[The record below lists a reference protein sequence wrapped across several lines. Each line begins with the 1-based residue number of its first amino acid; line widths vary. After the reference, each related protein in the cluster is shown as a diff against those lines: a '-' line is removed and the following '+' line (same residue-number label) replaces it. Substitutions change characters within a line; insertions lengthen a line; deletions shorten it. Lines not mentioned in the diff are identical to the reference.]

1 MKKLIII
8 SDSHGNMSGVTGLL
22 PLLSENDYLIHLGAG
37 DVRELR
43 DAYPERVY
51 VCAGNCDFFSP
62 LPQEGE
68 LEIEGVKIYY
78 CHGHKYG
85 VKSGLSNLA
94 TEAKARGADIALYG
108 HMCYIIVTKRKTPNK
123 RTCKNQKR

>member
-22 PLLSENDYLIHLGAG
+22 PLLSENDYLIHLGDGAG

-51 VCAGNCDFFSP
+51 
-62 LPQEGE
+62 Q
-68 LEIEGVKIYY
+68 
-78 CHGHKYG
+78 
-85 VKSGLSNLA
+85 
-94 TEAKARGADIALYG
+94 
-108 HMCYIIVTKRKTPNK
+108 IVVFR
-123 RTCKNQKR
+123 Q